1 MAARSRP
8 PGPHSRKEGGG
19 VTAPEMAVE
28 EEDDDEARDWR
39 DEFWDYIDRQYE
51 LSMGDL

>member
-1 MAARSRP
+1 MS
-8 PGPHSRKEGGG
+8 EN
-19 VTAPEMAVE
+19 
-28 EEDDDEARDWR
+28 EDDETRDWR